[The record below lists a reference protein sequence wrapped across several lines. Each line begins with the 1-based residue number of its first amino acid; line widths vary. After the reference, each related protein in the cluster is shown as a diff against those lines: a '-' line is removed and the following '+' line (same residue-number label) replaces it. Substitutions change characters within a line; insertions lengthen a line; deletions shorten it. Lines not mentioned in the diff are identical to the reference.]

1 MKVVNE
7 DKAVEN
13 RTNELMSEWA
23 REKPTAGNMRPD
35 AAAKQLALME
45 TKLAKLKEER
55 AALRKAREALE
66 MSDLG
71 VCVCVCVC
79 VCVIV
84 CVRLVVEL

>member
-13 RTNELMSEWA
+13 RTSELMSEWA
-23 REKPTAGNMRPD
+23 HEKPTAGNLRPD

-71 VCVCVCVC
+71 VCLCVCVC
-79 VCVIV
+79 V
-84 CVRLVVEL
+84 